1 MAADVDPFDL
11 ADRIALNAMD
21 DQARSWVQSG
31 FARWMRCGGSVP
43 LERCLGLPK
52 TRRQAKLRER
62 DHWLKQAAM
71 LLNQGTQYAIM
82 NALADELEAF
92 VSRGPWRVW
101 QSLSAPP
108 EGASELRTALFY
120 AVKAN
125 DGKTIAAR
133 QLDRRIGHIFRV
145 K

>member
-1 MAADVDPFDL
+1 MSGDVDPFDL

-21 DQARSWVQSG
+21 DQARTWVQSG
-31 FARWMRCGGSVP
+31 FARWMRCGGVVP

-52 TRRQAKLRER
+52 TRKQAKRREC
-62 DHWLKQAAM
+62 DYWLKKAALM
-71 LLNQGTQYAIM
+71 LNKGTPHATL
-82 NALADELEAF
+82 NALADELDAF

-101 QSLSAPP
+101 QALPAPP

-125 DGKTIAAR
+125 DGKTIKTR